1 MEIRDN
7 SRLIPGALNQTPM
20 THRNQQSKPLIMVVE
35 DDADSRLMMKTL
47 LEMKGY
53 CIVEAGDGQEA
64 IAVAERERPCLV
76 IMDLQLP
83 RMHGFAVARHM
94 RQHADLCLTPIVIM
108 SGHDP
113 LYHRP
118 LALAAG
124 CNEYLNKPLDFD
136 LLEKTLNHWAPL
148 A

>member
-1 MEIRDN
+1 VI
-7 SRLIPGALNQTPM
+7 L
-20 THRNQQSKPLIMVVE
+20 VVE
-35 DDADSRLMMKTL
+35 DDADSRLMMRTL

-53 CIVEAGDGQEA
+53 RIIEAEDGPGA
-64 IAVAERERPCLV
+64 IEMAERERPQLV

-83 RMHGFAVARHM
+83 RMHGFAVARHI
-94 RQHADLCLTPIVIM
+94 RQHAELCLTPIVIM

-136 LLEKTLNHWAPL
+136 LLERTLLHLLPFA

>member
-1 MEIRDN
+1 MNFQD
-7 SRLIPGALNQTPM
+7 SSKQVTGAVNVTPM
-20 THRNQQSKPLIMVVE
+20 PHRNHQGPPVIMIVE

-53 CIVEAGDGQEA
+53 SVVEAWDGQVA
-64 IAVAERERPCLV
+64 IEVAERERPQLV

-83 RMHGFAVARHM
+83 RMHGFAVARYM

-136 LLEKTLNHWAPL
+136 LLELTLSRWAPL
-148 A
+148 H